1 MEVNSVR
8 EIKQGAEKGSKWTK
22 VFLLAV
28 LLIKVP
34 MQQI

>member
-1 MEVNSVR
+1 MEVNTVR
-8 EIKQGAEKGSKWTK
+8 EIKQGTENGSKWTK
-22 VFLLAV
+22 VLLLAV